1 MKLLLILLLI
11 ISCRRDHSPL
21 KSITPCKEGEI
32 LSTSGKEFKC
42 IKKEEI
48 NCENF

>member
-11 ISCRRDHSPL
+11 TSCRRGTSPL

-42 IKKEEI
+42 VKKEVVNEKL
-48 NCENF
+48 F